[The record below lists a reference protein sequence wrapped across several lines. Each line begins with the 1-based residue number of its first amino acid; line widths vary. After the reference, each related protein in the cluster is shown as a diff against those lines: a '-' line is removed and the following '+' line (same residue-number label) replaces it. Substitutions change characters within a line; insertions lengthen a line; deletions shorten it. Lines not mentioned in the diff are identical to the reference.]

1 MASDRIGVV
10 GILLVT
16 FSLSAA
22 YASAQSPAGF
32 YAGQTITLVV
42 GSSPG
47 GYYDAA
53 GRVVARHLGQ
63 YIAGNPAVVVQNQP
77 GAGGLAGMNRLGNTV
92 ERDGRTIMVMSR
104 ALPQLAFLGDPNAAF
119 DPLQLTWLGSL
130 SSYRDDEYL
139 MIVNSSSPAQS
150 LADLRR
156 SPPARPVFLGGTK
169 GGSTDII
176 FALIARDLLKLN
188 IQITQGYAGAAEIW
202 LAMERGEVDGQL
214 VDVSAIMV
222 GRPQLWEQHKL
233 RPLLGFGRT
242 QRLPALPD
250 VPIGRELVSDP
261 SDLALLKF
269 AELPFFMALPFVAPP
284 GIPDDRARILKDGF
298 MTMARD
304 DGFRADMKK
313 VGILTSPIDGDAV
326 SSLLA
331 QAAKTPPDVLARFG
345 KLLAEK

>member
-1 MASDRIGVV
+1 MTSTRIAVTCALLIAFGASTMTV
-10 GILLVT
+10 
-16 FSLSAA
+16 
-22 YASAQSPAGF
+22 SAQSPASY

-63 YIAGNPAVVVQNQP
+63 YIAGNPSVVVQNQP
-77 GAGGLAGMNRLGNTV
+77 GAGGLAGMNRLGNTID
-92 ERDGRTIMVMSR
+92 RDGRTILVMSR
-104 ALPQLAFLGDPNAAF
+104 ALPQLALLGDPNAAF

-130 SSYRDDEYL
+130 SSYKDDEYL
-139 MIVNSSSPAQS
+139 LIVDSRTPAQT
-150 LADLRR
+150 LADLHG
-156 SPPARPVFLGGTK
+156 SGKRPVFLGGTK

-188 IQITQGYAGAAEIW
+188 IEITRGYAGAAEIW

-214 VDVSAIMV
+214 ADISAIMV
-222 GRPQLWEQHKL
+222 GRPQSWEQHKL

-242 QRLPALPD
+242 ERLPGLPE
-250 VPIGRELVSDP
+250 VPIARELVGSP
-261 SDLALLKF
+261 ADLALLKF

-284 GIPDDRARILKDGF
+284 GLPEDRARLLKDGL

-304 DGFRADMKK
+304 DDFRADMKRA
-313 VGILTSPIDGDAV
+313 GILTSPIDGDAV
-326 SSLLA
+326 HSLIA
-331 QAAKTPPDVLARFG
+331 QAANTPADVLGRFG
-345 KLLAEK
+345 KLLTER